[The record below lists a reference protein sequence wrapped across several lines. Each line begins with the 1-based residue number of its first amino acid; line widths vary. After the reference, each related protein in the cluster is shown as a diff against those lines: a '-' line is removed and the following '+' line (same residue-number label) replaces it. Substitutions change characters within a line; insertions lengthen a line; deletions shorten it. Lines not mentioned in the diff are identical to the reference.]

1 MITLPRK
8 LIKSKMKKG
17 LKIVFVIWFAFL
29 VSFLTSC
36 TGSNEADLIVTN
48 GRVYTYT
55 WDDPAADGT
64 PAASA
69 PFKEGVWHPDAAAV
83 ATRNGKIIFVG
94 SNQDAEKFRG
104 ANTRIIDV
112 RGATILPGLVDSHTH
127 VEGIGANLER
137 VDLTSAKTEEQA
149 VKLIAA
155 HLTHVAKGEWII
167 GYGWDEGAWAG
178 NYPDLK
184 LLSERAPDHPVV
196 MQSLH
201 SFAVWGNRLAFEN
214 AGITSETESP
224 EGGEI
229 LKDQSGN
236 PAGILLN
243 RATNLLTDAIPAPG
257 REQIKTRLRAG
268 LNEMAKSGYVA
279 VHEAGVGQEQM
290 QTLEDLYLDNEL
302 PIRVYAMLN
311 AREENLLRTWLKR
324 RPFVP
329 EDKMLIVRAVKA
341 YYDGALGSRGA
352 RLLEDYSDTP
362 GHRGVSGET
371 YGFDQK
377 LVAEM
382 IHAGFQVGIH
392 AIGDAGIRETL
403 DFFERISADEPGAAA
418 MRHRIEH
425 SQVIHPDDFQ
435 RFAKLGIIASMQ
447 PPHAVEDKAWAEDRL
462 GPERIKGAYA
472 WRTLRKAGVR
482 LIFNSDLTGSDHSV
496 FYGLHSAITRRSKD
510 LQPPNGWFPEQ
521 ALTTE
526 EAVRAYTVWPAY
538 AAFLED
544 ETGTLAPGKWADI
557 TVLSIDP
564 HNFNMANAHEL
575 FSGKVLYTIVAGEV
589 VYEKD
594 LTSSK

>member
-1 MITLPRK
+1 
-8 LIKSKMKKG
+8 MKKG

-64 PAASA
+64 PASSA
-69 PFKEGVWHPDAAAV
+69 PFKEGVWHPDAEAV

-94 SNQDAEKFRG
+94 SNQDAETFRG

-257 REQIKTRLRAG
+257 REQIKTRLKAG

-403 DFFERISADEPGAAA
+403 DFFERISADDPGAAA

-575 FSGKVLYTIVAGEV
+575 FSGKVLYTIIAGEV

>member
-1 MITLPRK
+1 
-8 LIKSKMKKG
+8 MKKG

-94 SNQDAEKFRG
+94 SNQDAETFRG

-112 RGATILPGLVDSHTH
+112 RGGTILPGLVDSHTH

>member
-1 MITLPRK
+1 
-8 LIKSKMKKG
+8 MKKG
-17 LKIVFVIWFAFL
+17 LKFVFIIWFAFL
-29 VSFLTSC
+29 GSSLTSC
-36 TGSNEADLIVTN
+36 TGSNEADLILTN

-55 WDDPAADGT
+55 WADPAPDGT
-64 PAASA
+64 PDSDA
-69 PFKEGVWHPDAAAV
+69 PYKDGLWHPDAQAV
-83 ATRNGKIIFVG
+83 ATSNGKIVFVG
-94 SNQDAEKFRG
+94 SNQDAETFRG

-112 RGATILPGLVDSHTH
+112 KGATLLPGLVDSHTH
-127 VEGIGANLER
+127 IEGIGANLER

-155 HLTHVAKGEWII
+155 HLTHVPKGEWII

-184 LLSERAPDHPVV
+184 LLSERVPDHPVL

-224 EGGEI
+224 QGGEI
-229 LKDQSGN
+229 LKDPGGN

-257 REQIKTRLRAG
+257 LEQIKTRLRTG

-279 VHEAGVGQEQM
+279 VHEAGVRQEQM
-290 QTLEDLYLDNEL
+290 QILEDLYLHNEL

-311 AREENLLRTWLKR
+311 AREEDLLKTWLKR

-329 EDKMLIVRAVKA
+329 QDKMLIVRAVKA

-382 IHAGFQVGIH
+382 IQSGFQVGIH
-392 AIGDAGIRETL
+392 AIGDAGNRETL
-403 DFFERISADEPGAAA
+403 DFFERISADDPGAAA
-418 MRHRIEH
+418 RRHRIEH

-482 LIFNSDLTGSDHSV
+482 LIFNSDLTGSDPNF

-521 ALTTE
+521 VLSTE

-557 TVLSIDP
+557 SVISIDP
-564 HNFNMANAHEL
+564 HNFDMANAHEL
-575 FSGKVLYTIVAGEV
+575 FSGEVLFTIVAGEV

>member
-1 MITLPRK
+1 
-8 LIKSKMKKG
+8 MKKG

-94 SNQDAEKFRG
+94 SNQDAETFRG

-112 RGATILPGLVDSHTH
+112 RGGTILPGLVDSHTH

-290 QTLEDLYLDNEL
+290 QTLENLYLDNEL

-311 AREENLLRTWLKR
+311 AREEDLLRTWLKR

>member
-1 MITLPRK
+1 
-8 LIKSKMKKG
+8 MKKG

-112 RGATILPGLVDSHTH
+112 RGGTILPGLVDSHTH

>member
-1 MITLPRK
+1 
-8 LIKSKMKKG
+8 MKKG
-17 LKIVFVIWFAFL
+17 LKIIFVIWFAFL

-112 RGATILPGLVDSHTH
+112 RGGTILPGLVDSHTH

>member
-1 MITLPRK
+1 
-8 LIKSKMKKG
+8 MKKG

-94 SNQDAEKFRG
+94 SNQDAETFRG

-112 RGATILPGLVDSHTH
+112 RGGTILPGLVDSHTH

-243 RATNLLTDAIPAPG
+243 RATDLLTDAIPAPG

-311 AREENLLRTWLKR
+311 AREENLLKTWLKR

>member
-1 MITLPRK
+1 
-8 LIKSKMKKG
+8 MKKG

-94 SNQDAEKFRG
+94 SNQDAETFRG

-112 RGATILPGLVDSHTH
+112 RGGTILPGLVDSHTH

-311 AREENLLRTWLKR
+311 AREENLLKTWLKR

>member
-1 MITLPRK
+1 
-8 LIKSKMKKG
+8 MKKG

-55 WDDPAADGT
+55 WGDPAADGT

>member
-1 MITLPRK
+1 
-8 LIKSKMKKG
+8 MKKG

-48 GRVYTYT
+48 GRVYTYS

-69 PFKEGVWHPDAAAV
+69 PFKEGVWHPDAEAV

-112 RGATILPGLVDSHTH
+112 RGGTILPGLVDSHTH

-403 DFFERISADEPGAAA
+403 DFFERISADDPGAAA

>member
-1 MITLPRK
+1 
-8 LIKSKMKKG
+8 MKKG
-17 LKIVFVIWFAFL
+17 LKFVFIIWFAFL
-29 VSFLTSC
+29 GSSLTSC
-36 TGSNEADLIVTN
+36 TGSNEADLILTN

-55 WDDPAADGT
+55 WADPAPDGT
-64 PAASA
+64 PDSDA
-69 PFKEGVWHPDAAAV
+69 PYKDGLWHPDAQAV
-83 ATRNGKIIFVG
+83 ATSNGKIVFVG
-94 SNQDAEKFRG
+94 SNQDAETFRG

-112 RGATILPGLVDSHTH
+112 KGATLLPGLVDSHTH
-127 VEGIGANLER
+127 IEGIGANLER

-155 HLTHVAKGEWII
+155 HLTHVPKGEWII

-184 LLSERAPDHPVV
+184 LLSERVPDHPVL

-201 SFAVWGNRLAFEN
+201 SFAVWGNRLAFEK

-224 EGGEI
+224 QGGEI
-229 LKDQSGN
+229 LKDPGGN

-257 REQIKTRLRAG
+257 LEQIKTRLRTG

-279 VHEAGVGQEQM
+279 VHEAGVRQEQM
-290 QTLEDLYLDNEL
+290 QILEDLYLHNEL

-311 AREENLLRTWLKR
+311 AREEDLLKTWLKR

-329 EDKMLIVRAVKA
+329 QDKMLIVRAVKA

-382 IHAGFQVGIH
+382 IQSGFQVGIH
-392 AIGDAGIRETL
+392 AIGDAGNRETL
-403 DFFERISADEPGAAA
+403 DFFERISADDPGAAA
-418 MRHRIEH
+418 RRHRIEH

-482 LIFNSDLTGSDHSV
+482 LIFNSDLTGSDPNF
-496 FYGLHSAITRRSKD
+496 FYGMHSAITRRSKD

-521 ALTTE
+521 ALSTE

-557 TVLSIDP
+557 SVLSIDP
-564 HNFNMANAHEL
+564 HNFDMANAHEL
-575 FSGKVLYTIVAGEV
+575 FSGEVLFTIVGGEV

>member
-1 MITLPRK
+1 
-8 LIKSKMKKG
+8 MKKG

>member
-1 MITLPRK
+1 
-8 LIKSKMKKG
+8 MKKG
-17 LKIVFVIWFAFL
+17 LKIIFVIWFAFL

-94 SNQDAEKFRG
+94 SNQDAETFRG

-112 RGATILPGLVDSHTH
+112 RGGTILPGLVDSHTH

>member
-17 LKIVFVIWFAFL
+17 LKIIFVIWFAFL

-94 SNQDAEKFRG
+94 SNQDAETFRG

-112 RGATILPGLVDSHTH
+112 RGGTILPGLVDSHTH